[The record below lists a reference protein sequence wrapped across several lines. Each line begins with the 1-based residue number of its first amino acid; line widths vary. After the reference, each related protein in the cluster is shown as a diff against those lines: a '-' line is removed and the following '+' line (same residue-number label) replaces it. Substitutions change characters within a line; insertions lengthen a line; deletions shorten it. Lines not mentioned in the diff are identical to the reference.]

1 MITGK
6 ISENVTKRSVL
17 RLMKKHR
24 EEINSA
30 VLGSDCAFFASENV
44 TDMVSSTAIITYTDR
59 CMGEV
64 AVYRM
69 ADTLAAAGAEP
80 VGIMADVLL
89 APDNKEDELKKIV
102 NGLEET
108 CAKLN
113 MQIMQVQAEVTEAVV
128 RPVLTVTGFGYRRP
142 EFKHC
147 NPLLVKPGQD
157 IVITK
162 YIGLE
167 GTYLLA
173 AEYADKIAGKLPLHF
188 VDTALSF
195 KDDLSVIK
203 EAVAVANHASYM
215 HAVTEGGIFAAL
227 WNLGELSKKGL
238 TVDLKKIPIRQET
251 VEICEI
257 FKLNPYQMMSAG
269 ALLIVTEDGEGL
281 VDGLMSQGI
290 SATVIGR
297 ITDTNDRIVINEDET
312 RYLDLPKP
320 DEIFSV
326 NKSL

>member
-44 TDMVSSTAIITYTDR
+44 ADMVSSTAIITYTDR

-113 MQIMQVQAEVTEAVV
+113 IQIMQVQAEVTEAVV

-147 NPLLVKPGQD
+147 NPLMVKPGQD

-188 VDTALSF
+188 VDAALSF

-203 EAVAVANHASYM
+203 EAVAAANHASYM